1 MTTVLDIITDA
12 MTNANV
18 LADGETPT
26 DSEGQRCLRL
36 LNNMINSWA
45 IDKLMLYQVQAEVF
59 PLVASQQSYTMGSGG
74 NFNTTRPYKIA
85 SALLRESGLDSNFE
99 IANYQEYAAITYKS
113 LGGRPY
119 VLYVED
125 SYPLMTLYVNP
136 VPSSSAYNIVL
147 YSWKQLSS
155 FANLTDTVD
164 LPAGYAELIE
174 TNLTLRVCVAF
185 NRPVTPELK
194 QWADDT
200 KRNVMKQNIKTPL
213 LDVTTAIQE
222 SNYSNYNIYRG
233 Y

>member
-1 MTTVLDIITDA
+1 

-59 PLVASQQSYTMGSGG
+59 PLVASQQSYTMGLGG
-74 NFNTTRPYKIA
+74 NFNTARPYKIA

-119 VLYVED
+119 ILYVED

-136 VPSSSAYNIVL
+136 VPTSSAYSIGL
-147 YSWKQLSS
+147 YSWKQLSN
-155 FANLTDTVD
+155 FVNLTDTVD

-174 TNLTLRVCVAF
+174 TNLTLRICAAF
-185 NRPVTPELK
+185 NRQVTPELK
-194 QWADDT
+194 QWADET
-200 KRNVMKQNIKTPL
+200 KRNVMKQNIKTPR
-213 LDVTTAIQE
+213 LDLSGTISQNNNT
-222 SNYSNYNIYRG
+222 NYNVYRG